1 MRLQIWLVD
10 TGQDAAA
17 SPDPS
22 VTTEEGEQGSGA
34 LSQTPFYSRSHNT
47 YEHEVLAVSP
57 GTTVK
62 QSLSL

>member
-22 VTTEEGEQGSGA
+22 GTTEEGEQGSGA

-47 YEHEVLAVSP
+47 YEYAVPAVSP
-57 GTTVK
+57 GTAVK
-62 QSLSL
+62 QSPSL